1 MSGVD
6 IITPDLRQD
15 GRRMT
20 VEGRYIHE
28 SKAQEFVDD
37 GWDVTPLWTTLW
49 PYCLATRISA
59 GPRGS
64 DTGDETQGSAQ

>member
-1 MSGVD
+1 MRDTD
-6 IITPDLRQD
+6 IRT
-15 GRRMT
+15 T
-20 VEGRYIHE
+20 VEGRYIHK

-49 PYCLATRISA
+49 PYCLATRVLA
-59 GPRGS
+59 GQRGS